1 MLRTIKVAAVSLG
14 LALGAAGCGN
24 FLTGDKLTNDPNNPS
39 QATALQLF
47 VGVQSN
53 MFSAQENTVAM
64 TVCMWM
70 QQCMGVGGRFVDQ
83 FAHYT
88 VNEFSWDG
96 NWFQVYTGGGLVD
109 LRKIEATERTAGDS
123 VFLGIAKIWEAFDIG
138 VAADLWGDVPYTD
151 AVASNPTPGLDS
163 QASVYAAVQTL
174 LSEAITE
181 LGSGKGPGPLGADL
195 VYGCDTTLA
204 RRSLWIAAAHTLKA
218 RFLLHTIE
226 SNPGTKATIYGSAIT
241 EANAGISSTARD
253 LLAFHSAATSERNI
267 WYQFQTTTFGQ
278 DVVAGKAL
286 VDIMKARND
295 PRLPAYFAK
304 NTTVGWQA
312 KHRYSV
318 GSRMLD
324 PNNNVEQ
331 VTAHAATDSTS
342 GSSQPVWPTTIG
354 ATTADSNV
362 TWTNVGLPYGGEDA
376 NVPQPGNTVSG
387 LSGSLRMC
395 PTPSS
400 CGAFRQPLVTY
411 QENELILAEAYSTA
425 ANPSGNDGTALTH
438 LNNARAVPGLSAL
451 AGITGV
457 ALLDSIMTE
466 KYVTLFENI
475 EVWNDYRR
483 MCIPALTP
491 FNTGN
496 VNPIWRGQI
505 PGRLYYSGSEMNV
518 NPNIP
523 DPSTQIATNFFRNP
537 NDTADCP

>member
-123 VFLGIAKIWEAFDIG
+123 VFLGIAKIWEAFDMG
-138 VAADLWGDVPYTD
+138 VAADLWGDVPYTE
-151 AVASNPTPGLDS
+151 AAGSNPTPALDS

-181 LGSGKGPGPLGADL
+181 LSSAKGPGPLGADL

-204 RRSLWIAAAHTLKA
+204 RRALWIAAAHTLKA

-226 SNPGTKATIYGSAIT
+226 ANPGTKATIYGNAIT

-411 QENELILAEAYSTA
+411 QENELILAEAYQQTTQD
-425 ANPSGNDGTALTH
+425 ANALTH
-438 LNNARAVPGLSAL
+438 LNNARGVAGLSTL
-451 AGITGV
+451 VGITTATG
-457 ALLDSIMTE
+457 LLDSIMVE

-491 FNTGN
+491 FNTGK

-523 DPSTQIATNFFRNP
+523 DPSTQLNANGFRNP